1 LRAHRDPRENIDEV
15 VRLIAERIGGSD
27 ALYHDANDTALVTIV
42 AQDILRGWLV
52 NHAVSPKDWLH
63 AIIAAL
69 YHFEFRE
76 REYIRHMA
84 VTSPHLKAFLV
95 ATPFFGGLS
104 DASLDL
110 LISMLV
116 ERRFDVGVTV
126 VAEGEPGR
134 SMYIVHSGE
143 LAVSKIG
150 ASGRAIRMSGLR
162 PGDFFGEMT
171 LIEMQNRSATV
182 VTESPTVLYELT
194 ARNLYTYYK
203 ADIYAYVMVIQN
215 INRELCRRL
224 RRADNR
230 IAELADAARGK

>member
-1 LRAHRDPRENIDEV
+1 MA
-15 VRLIAERIGGSD
+15 AGSPD
-27 ALYHDANDTALVTIV
+27 
-42 AQDILRGWLV
+42 
-52 NHAVSPKDWLH
+52 
-63 AIIAAL
+63 
-69 YHFEFRE
+69 
-76 REYIRHMA
+76 
-84 VTSPHLKAFLV
+84 LKAFLV

-110 LISMLV
+110 LTSMLV
-116 ERRFDVGVTV
+116 ERHFDAGVTV

-143 LAVSKIG
+143 LVVSRLG
-150 ASGRAIRMSGLR
+150 DSGRVIRLACLQ

-182 VTESPTVLYELT
+182 VAESPTVLYELT

-203 ADIYAYVMVIQN
+203 ADIHAYVMVMQN

-224 RRADNR
+224 RSADNR
-230 IAELADAARGK
+230 IAELEDASRDSTTQNSVGPVG